1 VIAFSPWLVAII
13 LGLVEGVTEFLP
25 VSSTGHLIVVSAM
38 LDFTGERA
46 DTFSVVIQ
54 IGAIFAVIW
63 HYRAT
68 LFEMVAG
75 FLTKVEERRLAGHLL
90 LAFTPAVVLGLLLH
104 DWIKAALFS
113 PVIVA
118 WALVLG
124 GVVILLL
131 EWRRPAVSAPTIE
144 AISWRQALM
153 IGLAQC
159 LAMVPGTSRSAATIL
174 GGYAVG
180 LSRPAA
186 TAFSFLLAIP
196 TILGAAVLDLAK
208 TRDLLGPED
217 LPLFLLGIAVAFV
230 SALMVIRG
238 FLRFVERHSFV
249 VFAWYRIAFGGLLF
263 GLFAFGVL

>member
-1 VIAFSPWLVAII
+1 MIVFTPWLVAIL

-25 VSSTGHLIVVSAM
+25 VSSTGHLIVVGAM

-54 IGAIFAVIW
+54 IGAIVAVIW

-68 LFEMVAG
+68 LWELLTG

-90 LAFTPAVVLGLLLH
+90 LAFAPAVVLGLLLH
-104 DWIKAALFS
+104 DWIKAVLFS

-118 WALVLG
+118 WALVVG

-131 EWRRPAVSAPTIE
+131 EWRRPAVTAPTIE
-144 AISWRQALM
+144 GMSWRQALL

-217 LPLFLLGIAVAFV
+217 VPLFALGTAVAFV

-249 VFAWYRIAFGGLLF
+249 AFAWYRIAFGGLLF

>member
-1 VIAFSPWLVAII
+1 VIAFSPWLVAIV
-13 LGLVEGVTEFLP
+13 LGLVEGITEFLP

-63 HYRAT
+63 HYRVT
-68 LFEMVAG
+68 LWEM
-75 FLTKVEERRLAGHLL
+75 LTGLLTRVEERRLAGHLL
-90 LAFTPAVVLGLLLH
+90 LAFVPAVVLGLLLH
-104 DWIKAALFS
+104 DWIKAVLFS

-118 WALVLG
+118 WALIVG
-124 GVVILLL
+124 GGVILLL
-131 EWRRPAVSAPTIE
+131 EWRRPAVTAPTIE
-144 AISWRQALM
+144 TMSWRQALL

-217 LPLFLLGIAVAFV
+217 LPLFALGIAVAFV

-249 VFAWYRIAFGGLLF
+249 AFAWYRIAFGTLLF